1 MATSKTARKPS
12 PSDEEFEFAPAW
24 RPEEEESISGEIT
37 FRSQATSEFGD
48 YIALTI
54 RPAAGKTIHAADP
67 DGEVRSVVTDGES
80 EYTVHC
86 FGTVLDNAV
95 RRIRPKLGET
105 IAFKKLGKRLPKG
118 KTPESA
124 KERDWFNAWQVRLLS
139 DRGDDAL
146 YGPNPS
152 RKDKDNGYTGAWA
165 DEPMPE

>member
-1 MATSKTARKPS
+1 MATAKTRSAPE
-12 PSDEEFEFAPAW
+12 PDAAEFEFAPAW
-24 RPEEEESISGEIT
+24 RPEEGESISGRIT
-37 FRSQATSEFGD
+37 FRAQAESEFGP

-54 RPAAGKTIHAADP
+54 RPPAGRTIHAQDP
-67 DGEVRSVVTDGES
+67 DGDVRSVVTDGEA

-146 YGPNPS
+146 YGAAPS
-152 RKDKDNGYTGAWA
+152 RGDDGSSWA

>member
-1 MATSKTARKPS
+1 MATTKTAQKPS
-12 PSDEEFEFAPAW
+12 PSEEEFEFAPAW
-24 RPEEEESISGEIT
+24 RPEEGESISGEIT
-37 FRSQATSEFGD
+37 FRAQATSEFGD

-54 RPAAGKTIHAADP
+54 RPAAGKSIHAQDP
-67 DGEVRSVVTDGES
+67 DGDVRALVTNGTD

-95 RRIRPKLGET
+95 RRIRPKLGEM

-146 YGPNPS
+146 YGAASS
-152 RKDKDNGYTGAWA
+152 RERDGDRGGEFN
-165 DEPMPE
+165 DEPPF